1 MPLGTTISRMERK
14 QPDKARRSSVSQ
26 LGLTNEETTSVSSC
40 VTEVVPV
47 AISSG
52 VANVFAQP
60 LSGRF
65 RSIRQIVFLT
75 SLMPAGWTRATEAQA
90 ALIVTCD
97 VWLDRLLYVHSYPN
111 VRESLLVWNCADPLT
126 TVSAPDV

>member
-1 MPLGTTISRMERK
+1 MPLGTTISRTERK

-75 SLMPAGWTRATEAQA
+75 SLMPAGWTRATEAHA
-90 ALIVTCD
+90 DLIVTCD
-97 VWLDRLLYVHSYPN
+97 VWLDRLL
-111 VRESLLVWNCADPLT
+111 
-126 TVSAPDV
+126 